1 METAINTK
9 RKKMILPPVLLG
21 LITIFAVAVVAWSN
35 TAKSEESS
43 LTMEEKITR
52 DVKRILGDD
61 TEVVLH
67 YGSDQVYRIVAIVPA
82 GSEWD
87 VNSFVK
93 SGSMD
98 SWLVFSKIFGEV
110 EYGSVSS
117 IKVEHWAS
125 FTDIF
130 GASTERVAFS
140 YDMSRT
146 TAELIQDWDE
156 IRYLALDNPFSWYR
170 NVMSIGNGDDMFV
183 NPTISRDFY
192 AGS

>member
-1 METAINTK
+1 M
-9 RKKMILPPVLLG
+9 LG
-21 LITIFAVAVVAWSN
+21 LIAIFAVAVVAWSN
-35 TAKSEESS
+35 TARFEESS

-61 TEVVLH
+61 AKVMLH
-67 YGSDQVYRIVAIVPA
+67 YGSGQVYRVIAVVPA
-82 GSEWD
+82 GSIWD

-98 SWLVFSKIFGEV
+98 SWLVFSKIFGQD
-110 EYGSVSS
+110 EYSSVSS

-125 FTDIF
+125 FTDMF
-130 GASTERVAFS
+130 GASNERVAYS
-140 YDMSRT
+140 YDMSRA

-156 IRYLALDNPFSWYR
+156 IRYLAWDNPFSWYR
-170 NVMSIGNGDDMFV
+170 EIMSIGNGDDMFV

-192 AGS
+192 SGN